1 MGSANHKALIYDPYW
16 DSLGGGEKYTAT
28 VAKTLLDQNWKVDI
42 YWSKNISSQIF
53 DRFGIDL
60 SPANFIQ
67 ELITNNYQLVF
78 WVPDGSLPV
87 SWAKKTL
94 IHFQYPFHNVGG
106 HNLKNL
112 IKSRFYT
119 FISNSQFT
127 KTIVDREFWINSHV
141 IYPPIKTADFKPGP
155 KFKQILYVGRFS
167 NLAQAKGQ
175 STLIQS
181 FKKIHDQIP
190 DWKLILAGNTNV
202 GTTDEYFDKLHDLS
216 TYLPVEFV
224 INPNLDDLKK
234 IYSRASIFW
243 SASGYGIIESDEPE
257 RMEHFGMTVVEAMSA
272 GAVPIIVN
280 SGGHPEIITHG
291 EDGFLWDSPDQL
303 EKITL
308 DLISDNKRLSY
319 ISKFAQN
326 KANTFSEEKFKVKLL
341 ELL

>member
-1 MGSANHKALIYDPYW
+1 MGNTNHKALIYDPYW

-28 VAKTLLDQNWKVDI
+28 AAKALLDQNWQVDI
-42 YWSKNISSQIF
+42 YWPKNISAQIL

-60 SPANFIQ
+60 SRANSVY
-67 ELITNNYQLVF
+67 ELITNNYELVF

-94 IHFQYPFHNVGG
+94 IHFQYPFHDVGG
-106 HNLKNL
+106 HNIKNL
-112 IKSRFYT
+112 VKSRFYT

-127 KTIVDREFWINSHV
+127 KQVVDHEYWINSHV
-141 IYPPIKTADFKPGP
+141 IYPPIKTNDFTPGP
-155 KFKQILYVGRFS
+155 KFKHILYVGRFS
-167 NLAQAKGQ
+167 NLAQAKGHA
-175 STLIQS
+175 TLIQS
-181 FKKIHDQIP
+181 FRNIYSRIP

-202 GTTDEYFDKLHDLS
+202 GTTDEYFDNLQNTAKG
-216 TYLPVEFV
+216 LPVEFV
-224 INPNLDDLKK
+224 INPDLADLKK

-243 SASGYGIIESDEPE
+243 SASGYGIVESDQPE

-280 SGGHPEIITHG
+280 SGGHPEIVTHG
-291 EDGFLWDSPDQL
+291 EDGFLWESPDQM

-308 DLISDNKRLSY
+308 NLVPDKKRLIY
-319 ISKFAQN
+319 VSKFAQN
-326 KANTFSEEKFKVKLL
+326 KAKIFSEEKFKVKLS